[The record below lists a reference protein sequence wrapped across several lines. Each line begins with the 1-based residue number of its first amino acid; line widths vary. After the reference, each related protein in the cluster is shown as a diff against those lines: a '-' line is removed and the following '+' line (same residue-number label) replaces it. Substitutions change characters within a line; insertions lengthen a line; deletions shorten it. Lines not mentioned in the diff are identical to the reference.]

1 MFVWSKVSPVS
12 KQSIL
17 EERFL
22 GLAQTNAVITELPG
36 KKRFRIEVYCND
48 KNDAQKLLNE
58 FGGKLSKLQ
67 IKDWAKLNGSS
78 ERPPIKIRNRL
89 IITDSNKK
97 SEIKRI
103 SKIFEGRDVISIPAA
118 LAFGTG
124 DHETTS
130 TCLRLLVDLAKEYKR
145 NNKEWSLCDIG
156 TGTGILAIAAT
167 MLGSEKV
174 ECFDFDSNAIKIAKR
189 NILRNQTTN
198 ICIYEADLFEW
209 KPKKKKCWDII
220 TANIFANVLN
230 ANLSKIFNALESGG
244 NLILSGILRE
254 HENSVIKSAERTS
267 LTDPIIYRKGKWVSM
282 HYQKD

>member
-36 KKRFRIEVYCND
+36 KKRFRIEVYCDD
-48 KNDAQKLLNE
+48 KNDGQNLLNE
-58 FGGKLSKLQ
+58 FGGRLSKLK
-67 IKDWAKLNGSS
+67 IKDWVKLNASS
-78 ERPPIKIRNRL
+78 KRPPIKIRDRL
-89 IITDSNKK
+89 IITDTDDPK
-97 SEIKRI
+97 EIK
-103 SKIFEGRDVISIPAA
+103 KICDRFEGRDVISIPAA

-130 TCLRLLVDLAKEYKR
+130 TCLRLLVDLAKEHNK

-156 TGTGILAIAAT
+156 TGTGILAIAAKI
-167 MLGSEKV
+167 LGSKMV
-174 ECFDFDSNAIKIAKR
+174 DCFDFDSTAISIAKR
-189 NILRNQTTN
+189 NISRNQTSG
-198 ICIYEADLFEW
+198 IFIYETDLFEW
-209 KPKKKKCWDII
+209 EPKKKNCWDII

-230 ANLSKIFNALESGG
+230 ANLSKIFNALAPGG

-254 HENSVIKSAERTS
+254 HENSVIESAQKTS
-267 LTDPIIYRKGKWVSM
+267 LTNPIIYRKGKWVSM
-282 HYQKD
+282 HYHKD

>member
-1 MFVWSKVSPVS
+1 VFVWSKVSPVS

-130 TCLRLLVDLAKEYKR
+130 TCLRLLVDLAKEYNR

>member
-1 MFVWSKVSPVS
+1 VFVWSKVSPVS

-78 ERPPIKIRNRL
+78 ERPPIKIRDRL

-130 TCLRLLVDLAKEYKR
+130 TCLRLLVDLAKEYNR

>member
-1 MFVWSKVSPVS
+1 VFVWSKVSPVS

-78 ERPPIKIRNRL
+78 ERPPIKIRDRL

>member
-17 EERFL
+17 EEQFL
-22 GLAQTNAVITELPG
+22 GLSQTNAVITELPG
-36 KKRFRIEVYCND
+36 KKSFRIEVYCND

-58 FGGKLSKLQ
+58 FGGQLSKL
-67 IKDWAKLNGSS
+67 ITKDWAKLNASS

-89 IITDSNKK
+89 IITDSNNK
-97 SEIKRI
+97 SEIKKI
-103 SKIFEGRDVISIPAA
+103 SKNFESRDVISIPAA

-130 TCLRLLVDLAKEYKR
+130 TCLRLLVDLAKEHKK

-156 TGTGILAIAAT
+156 TGTGILAIAAKI
-167 MLGSEKV
+167 LGSTIV
-174 ECFDFDSNAIKIAKR
+174 ECFDFDSTAIDIAKR
-189 NILRNQTTN
+189 NMLRNKTAD
-198 ICIYEADLFEW
+198 IFIYEADLFEW
-209 KPKKKKCWDII
+209 EPKKKKCWDII

-230 ANLSKIFNALESGG
+230 ANLSKIFSALAPRGS
-244 NLILSGILRE
+244 LILSGILRE
-254 HENSVIKSAERTS
+254 HENSVIATAQQTS

-282 HYQKD
+282 HYRKD

>member
-78 ERPPIKIRNRL
+78 ERPPIKIRDRL

-130 TCLRLLVDLAKEYKR
+130 TCLRLLVDLAKEYNR

>member
-17 EERFL
+17 EEQFL
-22 GLAQTNAVITELPG
+22 GLSQTNAVITELPG
-36 KKRFRIEVYCND
+36 KKSFRIEVYCND

-58 FGGKLSKLQ
+58 FGGQLSKL
-67 IKDWAKLNGSS
+67 ITKDWAKLNASS

-89 IITDSNKK
+89 IITDSNNK
-97 SEIKRI
+97 SEIKKI
-103 SKIFEGRDVISIPAA
+103 SKNFKSRDVISIPAA

-130 TCLRLLVDLAKEYKR
+130 TCLRLLVDLAKEHKK

-156 TGTGILAIAAT
+156 TGTGILAIAAKI
-167 MLGSEKV
+167 LGSTIV
-174 ECFDFDSNAIKIAKR
+174 ECFDFDSTAIDIAKR
-189 NILRNQTTN
+189 NMLRNKTAD
-198 ICIYEADLFEW
+198 IFIYEADLFEW
-209 KPKKKKCWDII
+209 EPKKKKCWDII

-230 ANLSKIFNALESGG
+230 ANLSKIFSALAPRGS
-244 NLILSGILRE
+244 LILSGILRE
-254 HENSVIKSAERTS
+254 HENSVIATAQQTS

-282 HYQKD
+282 HYRKD

>member
-17 EERFL
+17 EEQFL
-22 GLAQTNAVITELPG
+22 GLSQTNAVITELAG
-36 KKRFRIEVYCND
+36 KKSFRIEVYCND

-58 FGGKLSKLQ
+58 FGGQLSKL
-67 IKDWAKLNGSS
+67 ITKDWAKLNASS

-89 IITDSNKK
+89 IITDSNNK
-97 SEIKRI
+97 SEIKKI
-103 SKIFEGRDVISIPAA
+103 SKNFESRDVISIPAA

-130 TCLRLLVDLAKEYKR
+130 TCLRLLVDLAKEHKK

-156 TGTGILAIAAT
+156 TGTGILAIAAKI
-167 MLGSEKV
+167 LGSTIV
-174 ECFDFDSNAIKIAKR
+174 ECFDFDSTAIDIAKR
-189 NILRNQTTN
+189 NMLRNKTAD
-198 ICIYEADLFEW
+198 IFIYEADLFEW
-209 KPKKKKCWDII
+209 EPKKKKCWDII

-230 ANLSKIFNALESGG
+230 ANLSKIFSALAPRGS
-244 NLILSGILRE
+244 LILSGILRE
-254 HENSVIKSAERTS
+254 HENSVIATAQQTS

-282 HYQKD
+282 HYRKD

>member
-145 NNKEWSLCDIG
+145 NNKKWSLCDIG

>member
-22 GLAQTNAVITELPG
+22 GLAQTNAVITELPE
-36 KKRFRIEVYCND
+36 KKRFRIEVYCKD

-58 FGGKLSKLQ
+58 FGGQLSKLK
-67 IKDWAKLNGSS
+67 IKDWAKLNSSS
-78 ERPPIKIRNRL
+78 ERPPIKIRDRL

-97 SEIKRI
+97 SEIN
-103 SKIFEGRDVISIPAA
+103 KICKKFEGPDVISIPAA

-130 TCLRLLVDLAKEYKR
+130 TCLRLLVDLAKEHKK

-156 TGTGILAIAAT
+156 TGTGILAIAAK
-167 MLGSEKV
+167 MLGSKIV
-174 ECFDFDSNAIKIAKR
+174 ECFDFDSTAINVAKL
-189 NILRNQTTN
+189 NMLRNQTTD
-198 ICIYEADLFEW
+198 IYIYEADLFEW
-209 KPKKKKCWDII
+209 KPKKKKYWDII

-230 ANLSKIFNALESGG
+230 ANLSKISTALAPGG

-254 HENSVIKSAERTS
+254 HENSVIKSAQKTP
-267 LTDPIIYRKGKWVSM
+267 LTNPVIYRKGKWVSM
-282 HYQKD
+282 HYRKD

>member
-1 MFVWSKVSPVS
+1 MFVWSKASPVS

-78 ERPPIKIRNRL
+78 ERPPIKIRDRL

-130 TCLRLLVDLAKEYKR
+130 TCLRLLVDLAKEYNR

>member
-17 EERFL
+17 EEQFL
-22 GLAQTNAVITELPG
+22 GLSQTNAVITELPG
-36 KKRFRIEVYCND
+36 KKSFRIEVYCND

-58 FGGKLSKLQ
+58 FGGQLSKL
-67 IKDWAKLNGSS
+67 ITKDWAKLNASS

-89 IITDSNKK
+89 IITDSNNK
-97 SEIKRI
+97 SEIKKI
-103 SKIFEGRDVISIPAA
+103 SKNFESRDVISIPAA

-130 TCLRLLVDLAKEYKR
+130 TCLRLLVDLAKEHKK

-156 TGTGILAIAAT
+156 TGTGILAIAAKI
-167 MLGSEKV
+167 LGSTIV
-174 ECFDFDSNAIKIAKR
+174 ECFDFDSTAIDIAKR
-189 NILRNQTTN
+189 NMLRNKTTD
-198 ICIYEADLFEW
+198 IFIYEADLFEW
-209 KPKKKKCWDII
+209 EPKKKKCWDII

-230 ANLSKIFNALESGG
+230 ANLSKIFSALAPRGS
-244 NLILSGILRE
+244 LILSGILRE
-254 HENSVIKSAERTS
+254 HENSVIATAQQTS

-282 HYQKD
+282 HYRKD